1 MLSIAGDSNRAL
13 QSFQRA
19 VAVKPELAAAQSNLG
34 MALLLQG
41 RAGDAKPHLER
52 AIAVNPDLFEAHLN
66 LGRALSL
73 EHDVTAAAAHYRKAA
88 SSPDPEI
95 RSAASEGLKNIGLQ

>member
-1 MLSIAGDSNRAL
+1 M
-13 QSFQRA
+13 
-19 VAVKPELAAAQSNLG
+19 AVKPELAAAQSNLG

-41 RAGDAKPHLER
+41 RIGDAKQHLER

-66 LGRALSL
+66 LGRALSV
-73 EHDVTAAAAHYRKAA
+73 EHDATAAAVHYRRAA

-95 RSAASEGLKNIGLQ
+95 RRATIGDEQT

>member
-1 MLSIAGDSNRAL
+1 MLSIEGNASRAI

-19 VAVKPELAAAQSNLG
+19 VAVKPELAPAQSNLG

-41 RAGDAKPHLER
+41 RIEDAKLHLER
-52 AIAVNPDLFEAHLN
+52 AVALNPNLFEAHLN

-73 EHDVTAAAAHYRKAA
+73 ERDATAAAAHYRKAMA
-88 SSPDPEI
+88 SPDPEI
-95 RSAASEGLKNIGLQ
+95 RGAAAEGLENIGLP